1 LLFSVLENEKTAIAG
16 GFSGI
21 LRRTSFCCC
30 VNLPL
35 LHRRWAGMAKPKI
48 KGKEDGRAHGDFR
61 SGRLTITTM
70 PRHWQALYPVRVP
83 SDAGVTSGDRLREAD
98 THAALTRHG

>member
-1 LLFSVLENEKTAIAG
+1 LLSPWWFDWLSWAGNEKTAIAG

-21 LRRTSFCCC
+21 LCRTSFCCC

-48 KGKEDGRAHGDFR
+48 AGKENSVAHDGVQEVQ
-61 SGRLTITTM
+61 LTITTIYE
-70 PRHWQALYPVRVP
+70 HWQALYPSRAVVY
-83 SDAGVTSGDRLREAD
+83 TGDRLREAD
-98 THAALTRHG
+98 THPG

>member
-1 LLFSVLENEKTAIAG
+1 MKKTAIAG

-21 LRRTSFCCC
+21 LRRTEFCCC

-48 KGKEDGRAHGDFR
+48 KGKEGSVAHGV
-61 SGRLTITTM
+61 SGM
-70 PRHWQALYPVRVP
+70 V
-83 SDAGVTSGDRLREAD
+83 D
-98 THAALTRHG
+98 

>member
-1 LLFSVLENEKTAIAG
+1 MKKTAIAG

-21 LRRTSFCCC
+21 LRRTEFCCC

-48 KGKEDGRAHGDFR
+48 KGKEGSVAHGV
-61 SGRLTITTM
+61 SGMVRLTITTIYE
-70 PRHWQALYPVRVP
+70 HWQALCP
-83 SDAGVTSGDRLREAD
+83 SRATAITGDRLHEAD
-98 THAALTRHG
+98 SHGG

>member
-1 LLFSVLENEKTAIAG
+1 MRKSSVRGIAVLRSVNEKTAIAG

-21 LRRTSFCCC
+21 LRRTSFCCR

-48 KGKEDGRAHGDFR
+48 KGKGGSVAHGV
-61 SGRLTITTM
+61 
-70 PRHWQALYPVRVP
+70 VRDGP
-83 SDAGVTSGDRLREAD
+83 TDYNTNI
-98 THAALTRHG
+98 

>member
-1 LLFSVLENEKTAIAG
+1 MLFSPFLSLKKAGAENEKTAIAG

-21 LRRTSFCCC
+21 VASDIVLLL

-48 KGKEDGRAHGDFR
+48 KGKEGEAGHGV
-61 SGRLTITTM
+61 I
-70 PRHWQALYPVRVP
+70 YP
-83 SDAGVTSGDRLREAD
+83 
-98 THAALTRHG
+98 